1 MKVGIV
7 SYYDY
12 YKYIEKNGG
21 TRIYENWN
29 KAWDEVFK
37 LSKENNIELVKY
49 NFKDHKKYNKLIFIE
64 IPRVSELLK
73 VLYANLFI
81 KKVHTILI
89 INETFLGRP
98 RYMLKIPFLFN
109 KVLINSEEKIKNFM
123 RYKVDTFSYPSLPNK
138 EAICENKSLIL
149 NCNRKNKLVFIGSF
163 KMALSKHG
171 SYIYRYK
178 LVKKLLKYS
187 NYFELYGYGWN
198 KTPLP
203 FNILGIAIIIR
214 FKWLRKIVKS
224 LMNLSFKPLGEFP
237 IADSKFK
244 TLSEYDFCLAIEPT
258 ISKFNSLCE
267 KIFDPMLSGA
277 IPIYFGQKLNNIPE
291 NTYIRI
297 NKNSS
302 AKDIIYIIENLSEDK
317 KIEYRKNIFNFLHS
331 EEADQYRYS
340 CYANILIKNILY

>member
-1 MKVGIV
+1 MRVGII
-7 SYYDY
+7 SYFDY
-12 YKYIEKNGG
+12 EEYIKPNKKLK
-21 TRIYENWN
+21 IYENWH
-29 KAWDEVFK
+29 KAWEEVFN
-37 LSKENNIELVKY
+37 LSKKNNVI
-49 NFKDHKKYNKLIFIE
+49 FKKYQLNEHDSYDKIIFLE
-64 IPRVSELLK
+64 IPRINELIK
-73 VLYANLFI
+73 ILFLNFF
-81 KKVHTILI
+81 KKRIFTILI

-109 KVLINSEEKIKNFM
+109 KVLINSEDKIKNFM
-123 RYKVDTFSYPSLPNK
+123 RYKVNTFSYPSLPNK

-149 NCNRKNKLVFIGSF
+149 NSNRKNKLVFIGSF

-178 LVKKLLKYS
+178 LVKQLLKYS

-203 FNILGIAIIIR
+203 FNILGVAIIKR

-277 IPIYFGQKLNNIPE
+277 IPIYFGQKLNKIPE

-302 AKDIIYIIENLSEDK
+302 AKDIINIIENLSEDK
-317 KIEYRKNIFNFLHS
+317 KIEYRKNIFNFLNS
-331 EEADQYRYS
+331 KEADEYRYS
-340 CYANILIKNILY
+340 FYANILINNILY